1 MHLRALKVADATCER
16 TARSK
21 CCHGHDFI
29 YNLILI
35 QWHLEAKTHAIYSH
49 FGWIWLVL
57 LDHYAVIIDR
67 GFVCVWERRVF
78 RTIFHGKCF
87 EVRRMKNQ
95 CDAAGNREGRHR
107 WRWSYVVLE
116 KAWRQHSP
124 LEHNLFAWTISTCFC
139 LTLSL
144 HAEDWAQQNVN
155 RTLIHCIR
163 NTNLACLFSTSSA
176 LHRKSNFS
184 IRKSINRRNLVNTR
198 IWKYIRWYC
207 EVIHFMRQYIHST
220 VVQYADKSE
229 LIWENHAIWAQTSS
243 SATIRCV

>member
-57 LDHYAVIIDR
+57 LDHYAVIIDC

-87 EVRRMKNQ
+87 EVRRMENQ

-139 LTLSL
+139 LTIAPRGRLSTTKCKQNTHPLYPKHRSGLLVLDLLRIAPKIKFLDPKIQQSAQSGKHKNLKIDSVILRSHPL
-144 HAEDWAQQNVN
+144 HA
-155 RTLIHCIR
+155 
-163 NTNLACLFSTSSA
+163 
-176 LHRKSNFS
+176 
-184 IRKSINRRNLVNTR
+184 
-198 IWKYIRWYC
+198 
-207 EVIHFMRQYIHST
+207 
-220 VVQYADKSE
+220 
-229 LIWENHAIWAQTSS
+229 AIYT
-243 SATIRCV
+243 